1 MQLRVSDDDN
11 VWVYFS
17 LDDITENKNTIFNV
31 YENYQR
37 EWYDEGEDLVKC
49 FDVNHRYVSS
59 HKTKEGAEKYI
70 KDRLEETASNLER
83 ITEALIDYQDNIEN
97 VAEDLVEIKMIRNN
111 KKIFRKGDLELILP
125 KYFVEEY
132 ELGDWNGGKWIDGD
146 WKGGTWNDKK
156 NPYPKK
162 KTIEHPIITIDHNNI
177 TIHSHI
183 NNIGKM
189 VLNKEE
195 AALLYIELHK
205 IISQTDNTNQKF

>member
-1 MQLRVSDDDN
+1 MKPFYVNFVELEGNYLVDTPLEAAKKFLKEIRIQLRVSDDDN
-11 VWVYFS
+11 VCYSYFS

-111 KKIFRKGDLELILP
+111 KKIFRKGDLELIQP

-132 ELGDWNGGKWIDGD
+132 ELGD
-146 WKGGTWNDKK
+146 
-156 NPYPKK
+156 
-162 KTIEHPIITIDHNNI
+162 
-177 TIHSHI
+177 
-183 NNIGKM
+183 
-189 VLNKEE
+189 
-195 AALLYIELHK
+195 
-205 IISQTDNTNQKF
+205 